1 MVMAINQ
8 LSTANTFQQWLIAT
22 QQVIAVANTLTDG
35 NGQTFI
41 ANTNLQISGTQSSL
55 DVKTTGS
62 INIATMNAAT
72 IGNATVTGNIATVN
86 VTNALTVGGSAM
98 IHGDLVVSGNITL
111 DSIAYDDMDVAGSIA
126 VGNNLTVSDN
136 TTLNILSAVN
146 GTFSGVV
153 NTNTLIFLTGTGG
166 NLTVNNTSTLN
177 TANIN
182 VITGGADRQITARA
196 ITFSIALG

>member
-1 MVMAINQ
+1 MAINQ

-41 ANTNLQISGTQSSL
+41 ANTNLEISGTQSSL

-62 INIATMNAAT
+62 INIATMNIAT
-72 IGNATVTGNIATVN
+72 IGNVSVTGNIAAVN
-86 VTNALTVGGSAM
+86 VTNDLAVGGDTI
-98 IHGDLVVSGNITL
+98 IHGDLTVTGNITL
-111 DSIAYDDMDVAGSIA
+111 DSIGYDDMNVAGSIL

-136 TTLNILSAVN
+136 TTLNILSAVD

-182 VITGGADRQITARA
+182 LITGGADRQITARA